1 MRPVFT
7 PGKLCICVSLLLP
20 FGGCQ
25 RASEPAQAA
34 RVIAEDIE
42 RGMESDRYEREQKM
56 IKPIQDKIE
65 PLESLKGAAQTEH

>member
-25 RASEPAQAA
+25 RASEPVQAA
-34 RVIAEDIE
+34 HAIAEDIE

-56 IKPIQDKIE
+56 IKPFQDKIE
-65 PLESLKGAAQTEH
+65 PLESLKGAAMTEQ

>member
-25 RASEPAQAA
+25 RASEPAQTA

-56 IKPIQDKIE
+56 IKPIRIRYGRQ
-65 PLESLKGAAQTEH
+65 